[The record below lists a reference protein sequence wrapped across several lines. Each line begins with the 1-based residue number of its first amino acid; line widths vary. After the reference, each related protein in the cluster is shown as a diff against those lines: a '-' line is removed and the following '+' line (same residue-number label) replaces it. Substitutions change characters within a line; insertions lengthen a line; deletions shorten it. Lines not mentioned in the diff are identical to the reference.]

1 VIGEDALLLMADRL
15 ADLDDS
21 LEQAGFTGCL
31 VDRDWMR
38 SHSNPEEWRDFLV
51 YKREY
56 AREVMLSSQFAKIDH
71 SNPHEYQWRSEDIAA
86 RVRQRFQNYG
96 DVHALFLDA
105 STRHLTQLTVP
116 AQRLSKVLERAS
128 AADVR
133 ECERRIEEFNRRRA
147 RELQQASNAD
157 VLVQGI
163 YEDSSATWAAVQRLF
178 VRMVIGRALGE
189 MRAPGPTCLRL
200 VPMASHSRVYVEF
213 QIEGDPETF
222 APASPG
228 RMYMTAIH
236 RSPRPAPA
244 SSPIRR
250 LHIVPLLPGQFSDY
264 NRFASRAE
272 FVVCFTAW
280 LHVVT
285 HATRALLAANWRL
298 QDGPDDSFTRRT
310 S

>member
-1 VIGEDALLLMADRL
+1 MIGEDALLLLADRL

-21 LEQAGFTGCL
+21 LEQAGFISCL

-38 SHSNPEEWRDFLV
+38 SHSNADEWRDLLV

-56 AREVMLSSQFAKIDH
+56 AREAMLSSDPASIEH
-71 SNPHEYQWRSEDIAA
+71 SNPGAYQWRSADIAA
-86 RVRQRFQNYG
+86 RVLRRFQNFG
-96 DVHALFLDA
+96 DVHALFLDS

-128 AADVR
+128 EADVR
-133 ECERRIEEFNRRRA
+133 ECDRRFEEFNRRRA
-147 RELQQASNAD
+147 RELQQASDAD
-157 VLVQGI
+157 ALVHGI
-163 YEDSSATWAAVQRLF
+163 YEDPRATWAAVQRLF
-178 VRMVIGRALGE
+178 VRMVTGRVLGE
-189 MRAPGPTCLRL
+189 MRAPGPTCIRL
-200 VPMASHSRVYVEF
+200 VPAGGQGRVYVEF
-213 QIEGDPETF
+213 EMAVDPENF
-222 APASPG
+222 APASRG

-250 LHIVPLLPGQFSDY
+250 LHIGQLLPGQFDY

-280 LHVVT
+280 LHVAT

-298 QDGPDDSFTRRT
+298 HDETTRGT
-310 S
+310 A